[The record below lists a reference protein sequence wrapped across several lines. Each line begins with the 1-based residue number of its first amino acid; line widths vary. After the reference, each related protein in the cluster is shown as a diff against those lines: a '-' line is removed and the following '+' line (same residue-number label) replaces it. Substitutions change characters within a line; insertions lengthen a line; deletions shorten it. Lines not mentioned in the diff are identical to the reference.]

1 MYAFSQR
8 LGKGETQ
15 THTILINL
23 TSVTEWK
30 INKQMKI
37 HQN

>member
-8 LGKGETQ
+8 LGKGERQ

-23 TSVTEWK
+23 ASVTEWK

-37 HQN
+37 LQN